1 MADAWS
7 FRTTRKWSARG
18 LPESGEPVHASSVA
32 KGSLAAKRIL
42 VVDDQ
47 PDIRL
52 MCRVNLALEGYEVI
66 EAGDGEAGIDAVR
79 RERPDLV
86 LLDVMMPGV
95 DGWQMLDEIK
105 SDPRLNT
112 IPVILLTARVQR
124 EDEIRGWSSGAAEY
138 LSKPFNPSSLSD
150 VVRRVLSPSE
160 SEADRRRRALEKLS
174 IH

>member
-1 MADAWS
+1 
-7 FRTTRKWSARG
+7 
-18 LPESGEPVHASSVA
+18 
-32 KGSLAAKRIL
+32 
-42 VVDDQ
+42 
-47 PDIRL
+47 

-66 EAGDGEAGIDAVR
+66 EAADGEAGLNVVR
-79 RERPDLV
+79 EQRPDLV

-95 DGWQMLDEIK
+95 DGWQVLDELK
-105 SDPRLNT
+105 ADQRLAG

-150 VVRRVLSPSE
+150 VVRRVLSSGE
-160 SEADRRRRALEKLS
+160 SEAERRRRALEKLS